1 MYIIEIFNQLQLMMF
16 LWPTGMLQY
25 TDSLQTSQT
34 TQLRVSK
41 YSTNTTSLSHT
52 ALATFQWN
60 YSDDKATI
68 HVISVTVCT
77 TVFPLLL
84 QTFKM

>member
-1 MYIIEIFNQLQLMMF
+1 M
-16 LWPTGMLQY
+16 
-25 TDSLQTSQT
+25 QTFHQA
-34 TQLRVSK
+34 
-41 YSTNTTSLSHT
+41 STNDVFMANRYVTIHWLTSSISDHPTLCFQIFHQHMTSLSHT

-60 YSDDKATI
+60 YSDDKATT